1 MTMVATPDDV
11 ENVLRILNSNIDV
24 FKKVLNIHCQRPSI
38 IVNCRFAIYGHIPGD
53 QYITNLGAMNTQL
66 KPNLSVKLGSTS
78 TDRYEAELET
88 AFTLITNALTTKSA
102 AKGTITAIRLIS
114 SMQELIRKFSQSYQH
129 FVNTLR

>member
-1 MTMVATPDDV
+1 MT
-11 ENVLRILNSNIDV
+11 E
-24 FKKVLNIHCQRPSI
+24 
-38 IVNCRFAIYGHIPGD
+38 
-53 QYITNLGAMNTQL
+53 LGRM
-66 KPNLSVKLGSTS
+66 SV